1 MALARTQLPFVKQS
15 LMRQLRSGAFRSKQQ
30 VGPQTT
36 EAITRG
42 TLEADRQT
50 AMKQAAQEGQLAQQ
64 EKIHEE
70 TLAEN
75 ARQADMRN
83 KIQERQLSQDQANR
97 DRQAQ
102 ADRRRRKREEKNFF
116 DGIMGS

>member
-15 LMRQLRSGAFRSKQQ
+15 LLRQLRSGAFRSKQG

-42 TLEADRQT
+42 SLEADRKT
-50 AMKQAAQEGQLAQQ
+50 AIEQAAQEAQLEQQ
-64 EKIHEE
+64 NKIHEE

-75 ARQADMRN
+75 ARQHDAN
-83 KIQERQLSQDQANR
+83 LRQRKVEA
-97 DRQAQ
+97 DRQARES
-102 ADRRRRKREEKNFF
+102 RRARKDSEKSFL
-116 DGIMGS
+116 DGLLGS